1 MIFRCKY
8 GASRIRINGSVMD
21 LGEIINTTDKSLIE
35 ALIKNSN
42 FIAEPPIE
50 VPEANS
56 GIPLVEKKKRVIS
69 KTETTKKQ
77 LRKR

>member
-1 MIFRCKY
+1 MTFRCKY

-50 VPEANS
+50 IPEFAS
-56 GIPLVEKKKRVIS
+56 GIPLKPTISKMETVKKKAV
-69 KTETTKKQ
+69 KK
-77 LRKR
+77 KVK